1 MKQKVRQND
10 FVRKFSDLENY
21 YATNTLKGDLF
32 QVYKGVQSKCQNF
45 RTKIFDK
52 NLALLDSKLARSR
65 HHSSASYDLRLIETE
80 HEKLLRKIKSPQE
93 LLDEYTIKAN
103 EEMIEE

>member
-32 QVYKGVQSKCQNF
+32 QVYKGVKYL
-45 RTKIFDK
+45 TK
-52 NLALLDSKLARSR
+52 
-65 HHSSASYDLRLIETE
+65 TW
-80 HEKLLRKIKSPQE
+80 PC
-93 LLDEYTIKAN
+93 
-103 EEMIEE
+103 

>member
-1 MKQKVRQND
+1 MKQNRREND

-21 YATNTLKGDLF
+21 YATNMLKGDLF
-32 QVYKGVQSKCQNF
+32 QVYKGIQSKCQDF

-65 HHSSASYDLRLIETE
+65 HHYSASYDFRLIETE
-80 HEKLLRKIKSPQE
+80 HEKLLRKMKSPQE
-93 LLDEYTIKAN
+93 LLAEYTTKAN
-103 EEMIEE
+103 EEMIDE